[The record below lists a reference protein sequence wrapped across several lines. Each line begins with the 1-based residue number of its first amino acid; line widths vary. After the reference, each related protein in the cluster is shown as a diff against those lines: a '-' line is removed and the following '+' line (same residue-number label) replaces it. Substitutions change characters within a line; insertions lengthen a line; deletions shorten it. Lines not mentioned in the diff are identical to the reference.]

1 MKNIKDRKKAVLKI
15 AFILIELI
23 LYGTFMYLDIFA
35 SREANLSMYIKFFS
49 IFLCFLFV
57 MLYYRTSNQAKE
69 EGYYKTNRSYL
80 GIHILRI
87 AMFFTL
93 LSDLFLLVLNYYTAG
108 VFTFIIVQLLYLIL
122 ISSWVS
128 SGKMIRTVLMRVI
141 GTGLVA
147 VLILIIYHF
156 QETDV
161 KSELI
166 FAVYYFILFVSNTMD
181 AIGILFRSK
190 RKPRILFACGLLA
203 YFLCDINVAIFN
215 LEDYLTIDET
225 IYTQIYNFS
234 VIAMWMFY
242 LPGQVLIAL
251 SGESK

>member
-23 LYGTFMYLDIFA
+23 LYGIFMYLDIFV
-35 SREANLSMYIKFFS
+35 SQKANLSMYIKFFS

-69 EGYYKTNRSYL
+69 EGYYQTNKEHL
-80 GIHILRI
+80 GIHILRV

-93 LSDLFLLVLNYYTAG
+93 LSDLFLLVLDYYTAG

-122 ISSWVS
+122 ISSWIS

-166 FAVYYFILFVSNTMD
+166 FAVYYFILFASNAMD

-190 RKPRILFACGLLA
+190 RKTRILFACGLLA
-203 YFLCDINVAIFN
+203 YFLCDINVGIFN
-215 LEDYLTIDET
+215 LKDYLTIDET

>member
-1 MKNIKDRKKAVLKI
+1 MRHIKDGKKAVLKT

-35 SREANLSMYIKFFS
+35 EQKANLSMYIKFFS

-57 MLYYRTSNQAKE
+57 LLYYRTSNQTKE
-69 EGYYKTNRSYL
+69 VKYNQTNKSYL

-93 LSDLFLLVLNYYTAG
+93 LSDLFLLVLDYYAPG
-108 VFTFIIVQLLYLIL
+108 VLTFIIVQLLYLIL
-122 ISSWVS
+122 ISSWIS

-141 GTGLVA
+141 GTGVITL
-147 VLILIIYHF
+147 LILILYHF
-156 QETDV
+156 QEPEV
-161 KSELI
+161 KLELI

-190 RKPRILFACGLLA
+190 RKQRILFACGLLA

-215 LEDYLTIDET
+215 LKDYLTIDET

-242 LPGQVLIAL
+242 LPGQVAIAL

>member
-1 MKNIKDRKKAVLKI
+1 VRHIKNGKKAVLKT

-35 SREANLSMYIKFFS
+35 EQKANLSMYIKFFS

-57 MLYYRTSNQAKE
+57 LLYYRTSNQTKE
-69 EGYYKTNRSYL
+69 VKYNQTNKSYL

-93 LSDLFLLVLNYYTAG
+93 LSDLFLLVLDYYAPG
-108 VFTFIIVQLLYLIL
+108 VLTFIIVQLLYLIL
-122 ISSWVS
+122 ISSWIS

-141 GTGLVA
+141 GTGA
-147 VLILIIYHF
+147 ITILILILYHF
-156 QETDV
+156 QEPEV
-161 KSELI
+161 KLELI

-190 RKPRILFACGLLA
+190 RKQRILFACGLLA

-215 LEDYLTIDET
+215 LKDYLTIDET

-242 LPGQVLIAL
+242 LPGQVAIAL